1 LSNYIKG
8 DGNFYNIN
16 PFEFNATKG
25 TVEYTELPYDDTTT
39 ELESKK
45 VPLSKLKQKHSL
57 QQVIPPIPDIDT
69 PMVFG
74 GFIENN
80 GDHIVVDNI
89 YTFLNFTYFN
99 QSLYGLEGFDGFTPR
114 SLYPSA
120 YIAFEDKN
128 ATNVLL
134 VLDTD
139 QE

>member
-1 LSNYIKG
+1 LSNFIQG
-8 DGNFYNIN
+8 DSDFYNIN

-25 TVEYTELPYDDTTT
+25 TVEYSDINLTDSATL
-39 ELESKK
+39 LGSSK
-45 VPLSKLKQKHSL
+45 VPLSKLKQKHKL
-57 QQVIPPIPDIDT
+57 EQVIPDVPVPT
-69 PMVFG
+69 VFG

-80 GDHIVVDNI
+80 GDHIVVDNY

-99 QSLYGLEGFDGFTPR
+99 QSLFGLEGFDGFTPR

-120 YIAFEDKN
+120 YVAYGEKN

-139 QE
+139 